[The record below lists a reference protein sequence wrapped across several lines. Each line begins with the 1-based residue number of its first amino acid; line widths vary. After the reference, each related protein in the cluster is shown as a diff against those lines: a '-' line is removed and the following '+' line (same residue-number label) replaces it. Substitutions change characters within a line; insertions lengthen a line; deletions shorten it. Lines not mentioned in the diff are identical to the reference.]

1 MMDTLIIE
9 KDKIGGQ
16 VTTTSEIVNYPAIRH
31 TTGPELMEEM
41 RIQAQDFGVAF
52 TNDEIIDVDFS
63 QTIKT
68 VQSASQTY
76 QAYAGIDCD
85 RASARKIGFLV
96 KVNLQ
101 DAARPIV
108 LLVMGS
114 FSKA

>member
-1 MMDTLIIE
+1 MTEEIYDLIIIGGGSTALSAGIYAGRAMMDTLIIE

-63 QTIKT
+63 QTIKLFN
-68 VQSASQTY
+68 
-76 QAYAGIDCD
+76 
-85 RASARKIGFLV
+85 RRV
-96 KVNLQ
+96 KPTKHMQ
-101 DAARPIV
+101 Y
-108 LLVMGS
+108 
-114 FSKA
+114 